1 MRSRWV
7 QYGAASFLFLEAV
20 WAVWVVFR
28 ASEGGMSL
36 VAYLFYFYGG
46 LLFGLGF
53 ALWAILTLISA
64 VIHRG
69 PLRKVMLSRALLT
82 QAVVLS
88 AVFFAVSFG
97 IGFRARLAMSEPA
110 LRTLALR
117 TVEGTRSDAVQ
128 WVGLF
133 RVRETDAVGGA
144 VRFITAACG
153 LDDCGVAYKQDG
165 PPPRVGEDSYR
176 DMGAGW
182 WHWHRSW

>member
-1 MRSRWV
+1 MHPRWV
-7 QYGAASFLFLEAV
+7 QYGAASFLVLEAV
-20 WAVWVVFR
+20 WGVWVVFR
-28 ASEGGMSL
+28 ASEGGMSI
-36 VAYLFYFYGG
+36 VAFMCYFYGG

-53 ALWAILTLISA
+53 ALWAILALLSA
-64 VIHRG
+64 VTRRG
-69 PLRKVMLSRALLT
+69 PLLKVMLSRALLT

-88 AVFFAVSFG
+88 VVFFAVSFD
-97 IGFRARLAMSEPA
+97 IGFRARLAMSKPA
-110 LRTLALR
+110 LRTVALR
-117 TVEGTRSDAVQ
+117 TGEGTRSDAAQ

-133 RVRETDAVGGA
+133 RVREIDAVGGA